1 MAKDNKIL
9 ATYVIYNSLYKD
21 KRTDVYD
28 IVSEFVKY
36 VILKEHNTS
45 YSQLEISELLNQNF
59 GFQIPALVLKP
70 ATQRID
76 GIQQKNGKYI
86 VQYSKIQENPRFSEM
101 HQKAM
106 QENEIIIDNL
116 ISYIKEKSEKK
127 LEPFDRTEVEVAFR
141 NYLLDE
147 CVEDEY
153 AKYIS
158 AFIIEKAED
167 ENYVKKINEIREGH
181 ILYNGLSLNKRVSEL
196 GWKSKLT
203 IYLDMEILF
212 HLAGYNG
219 TTFERLAKEFL
230 ELVNEANKKEK
241 YITLKFFQETKREI
255 EHFFDT
261 AEIILRNGS
270 VINPGQTA
278 MESILSGCKYSADI
292 TEKKA
297 NFYLFLNRNHIYEE
311 KKTDFYDRRYDEAN
325 FESMQYDEKE
335 LADIRLIS
343 HINKLR
349 NNKVALDYAD
359 AGCILLSET
368 GSVLEFSRQFTLEKE
383 NSIGQ
388 NTNQKIVPFAINLY
402 TLTNM
407 LWYRLNR
414 ALKQNDEPATIDS
427 VLRAKIVLAKFI
439 NESIVTQYEELVKKQ
454 NEGEI
459 DYEELAVVIAELRKQ
474 SKKPENILKDGVNDA
489 LKYLCEKDINKYI
502 EDYHSE
508 CQEHKKLE
516 KKYKEAQ
523 SKLITQQENS
533 EKKAKEYEKL
543 RISDRCKELKGKI
556 TLLNEHKQDLER
568 QLRNHEIERERSKKR
583 RRKIAILSYIFYYG
597 IIVIFIIR
605 VGWNIMEPITY
616 ILGIPPLLYLAI
628 SKIYGINWGITEWIN
643 SYKNNE
649 DFILVQKKYDKIS
662 ADIREQE
669 VLLNEELEKL
679 NQ

>member
-1 MAKDNKIL
+1 M
-9 ATYVIYNSLYKD
+9 
-21 KRTDVYD
+21 
-28 IVSEFVKY
+28 
-36 VILKEHNTS
+36 
-45 YSQLEISELLNQNF
+45 
-59 GFQIPALVLKP
+59 
-70 ATQRID
+70 
-76 GIQQKNGKYI
+76 
-86 VQYSKIQENPRFSEM
+86 
-101 HQKAM
+101 
-106 QENEIIIDNL
+106 
-116 ISYIKEKSEKK
+116 
-127 LEPFDRTEVEVAFR
+127 
-141 NYLLDE
+141 
-147 CVEDEY
+147 
-153 AKYIS
+153 
-158 AFIIEKAED
+158 
-167 ENYVKKINEIREGH
+167 
-181 ILYNGLSLNKRVSEL
+181 
-196 GWKSKLT
+196 
-203 IYLDMEILF
+203 
-212 HLAGYNG
+212 
-219 TTFERLAKEFL
+219 
-230 ELVNEANKKEK
+230 
-241 YITLKFFQETKREI
+241 
-255 EHFFDT
+255 
-261 AEIILRNGS
+261 
-270 VINPGQTA
+270 
-278 MESILSGCKYSADI
+278 
-292 TEKKA
+292 
-297 NFYLFLNRNHIYEE
+297 
-311 KKTDFYDRRYDEAN
+311 
-325 FESMQYDEKE
+325 
-335 LADIRLIS
+335 
-343 HINKLR
+343 
-349 NNKVALDYAD
+349 
-359 AGCILLSET
+359 
-368 GSVLEFSRQFTLEKE
+368 LEFSRQFTLEKE

>member
-1 MAKDNKIL
+1 M
-9 ATYVIYNSLYKD
+9 
-21 KRTDVYD
+21 
-28 IVSEFVKY
+28 
-36 VILKEHNTS
+36 
-45 YSQLEISELLNQNF
+45 
-59 GFQIPALVLKP
+59 
-70 ATQRID
+70 
-76 GIQQKNGKYI
+76 
-86 VQYSKIQENPRFSEM
+86 
-101 HQKAM
+101 
-106 QENEIIIDNL
+106 
-116 ISYIKEKSEKK
+116 
-127 LEPFDRTEVEVAFR
+127 
-141 NYLLDE
+141 
-147 CVEDEY
+147 
-153 AKYIS
+153 
-158 AFIIEKAED
+158 
-167 ENYVKKINEIREGH
+167 
-181 ILYNGLSLNKRVSEL
+181 
-196 GWKSKLT
+196 
-203 IYLDMEILF
+203 
-212 HLAGYNG
+212 
-219 TTFERLAKEFL
+219 
-230 ELVNEANKKEK
+230 
-241 YITLKFFQETKREI
+241 
-255 EHFFDT
+255 
-261 AEIILRNGS
+261 RNGS

-489 LKYLCEKDINKYI
+489 LKYPCEKEINKYI